1 MIKNILQ
8 KLTLRQKIGQM
19 FLLRDD
25 TLYAMVSESELPE
38 YLSRNPIGGIWATSK
53 LKYQTNYVNF
63 EAGQNGGSLSDLKSY
78 IDYLNRHLPLP
89 LLVGGDSEKGGFM
102 GASEIAGPDAVAAAN
117 DDALTYQY
125 AACMAK
131 ELSLGGINWR
141 WSPITDLAHHN
152 SSVCVNRVCSDN
164 PDTVLRYAKAFI
176 KGTQDNGIAA
186 TVKHFPGQDLNDT
199 HDPHFSTSIN
209 HASFADWMQLQGRV
223 YKEAIDSGVYSVM
236 VGHNVFPALDDHLI
250 GQKRCP
256 ASFSKKIITDLL
268 KHEWGFEGVVITDDI
283 GMRAALSIY
292 GLENKKDAYIELI
305 NAGNDMLLGSPIGKD
320 HEDFIGY
327 IEEAVTDGRISM
339 ERIDDACQRI
349 LTMKEKLGLF
359 VQRDSLSGKAPS
371 EAMLSTVNTLKKQ
384 THEMN
389 MAIARKSLTLL
400 SNSCGL
406 LPCDSTQLK
415 HVSILPVTHSA
426 EFTRHLEDLKQAFQR
441 RNISATLYD
450 NVEQCD
456 LGKAAGKD
464 CIIIYANFVSAHQPM
479 GHCTFYGDVAR
490 QFFKIL
496 SLGSDRSV
504 VISFGSPFIREEY
517 YEEAETYINAY
528 WYNKEVMEAVAEG
541 ILGEISFCG
550 ISPFKI

>member
-1 MIKNILQ
+1 MPWFPNQ
-8 KLTLRQKIGQM
+8 
-19 FLLRDD
+19 
-25 TLYAMVSESELPE
+25 
-38 YLSRNPIGGIWATSK
+38 
-53 LKYQTNYVNF
+53 NY
-63 EAGQNGGSLSDLKSY
+63 
-78 IDYLNRHLPLP
+78 R
-89 LLVGGDSEKGGFM
+89 
-102 GASEIAGPDAVAAAN
+102 
-117 DDALTYQY
+117 
-125 AACMAK
+125 
-131 ELSLGGINWR
+131 
-141 WSPITDLAHHN
+141 
-152 SSVCVNRVCSDN
+152 
-164 PDTVLRYAKAFI
+164 
-176 KGTQDNGIAA
+176 
-186 TVKHFPGQDLNDT
+186 
-199 HDPHFSTSIN
+199 
-209 HASFADWMQLQGRV
+209 
-223 YKEAIDSGVYSVM
+223 
-236 VGHNVFPALDDHLI
+236 NVFPAVDDHLI

-327 IEEAVTDGRISM
+327 IEEAVTDGRIAM

-359 VQRDSLSGKAPS
+359 V
-371 EAMLSTVNTLKKQ
+371 
-384 THEMN
+384 H
-389 MAIARKSLTLL
+389 
-400 SNSCGL
+400 
-406 LPCDSTQLK
+406 
-415 HVSILPVTHSA
+415 
-426 EFTRHLEDLKQAFQR
+426 
-441 RNISATLYD
+441 SATLYD

-456 LGKAAGKD
+456 LGTAAGKD